1 MWGRVDGAVYNHDE
15 RESPSKKNPISQFK
29 EVLIVKEM
37 RKALDIYLKF

>member
-1 MWGRVDGAVYNHDE
+1 MVQYIIMMNEKV
-15 RESPSKKNPISQFK
+15 PQKKNPISQFK

>member
-1 MWGRVDGAVYNHDE
+1 MQYIIMMNEKV
-15 RESPSKKNPISQFK
+15 PQKKTLESQFK